1 MIGFRWIVKEKLAG
15 SAQPGLYADWE
26 EDLDFLQRRDIGFIM
41 SLTESPDIEE
51 NAKAA
56 GLGFYHLPI
65 RDMDVPKAE
74 IAVIGIQKL
83 HEAIESGQKALIHC
97 KGGIGR
103 TGMIGAC
110 YLVYQGLDGQEAIES
125 VRRLHHTYIQT
136 KRQEIF
142 VETIHK
148 YFP

>member
-65 RDMDVPKAE
+65 RDMDVPPKP
-74 IAVIGIQKL
+74 
-83 HEAIESGQKALIHC
+83 
-97 KGGIGR
+97 
-103 TGMIGAC
+103 
-110 YLVYQGLDGQEAIES
+110 
-125 VRRLHHTYIQT
+125 
-136 KRQEIF
+136 
-142 VETIHK
+142 K
-148 YFP
+148 YFAADLFFKARDKGRRQNHYGYT